1 MSVPD
6 SHWSRAV
13 AEDQLAIHLDRYG
26 SRRTLFV
33 TGELDVATA
42 PALESAID
50 GALDGQDGE
59 LCLDFRGLE
68 FVDSTGAQAVIH
80 AHHKAESLA
89 TRLVILAPAPAVRR
103 VLEHLGLDRVMDIKD
118 GAPPTRRST

>member
-26 SRRTLFV
+26 SRHTLFV

-59 LCLDFRGLE
+59 LFLDFSDLT
-68 FVDSTGAQAVIH
+68 FIDSTGIRAVMQVH
-80 AHHKAESLA
+80 NKVASFGS
-89 TRLVILAPAPAVRR
+89 RMVILSPTAPVRR
-103 VLEHLGLDRVMDIKD
+103 VLEITGFDRVMDVRD
-118 GAPPTRRST
+118 DVRG